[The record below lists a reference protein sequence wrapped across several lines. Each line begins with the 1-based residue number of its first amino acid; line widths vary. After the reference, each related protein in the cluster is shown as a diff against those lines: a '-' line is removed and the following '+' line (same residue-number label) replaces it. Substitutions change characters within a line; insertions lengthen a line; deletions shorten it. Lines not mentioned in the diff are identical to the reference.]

1 MDKKIFS
8 DEEVFEQIKQPYSA
22 RFVKELAR
30 SRKLKSA
37 GHYFCVVEF
46 YSARRCD
53 QRTEALNSNSDMASL
68 NSTVL
73 CVHRF
78 GGGSRD
84 VCNGWPG
91 ACACA

>member
-37 GHYFCVVEF
+37 GHFFCVVEF
-46 YSARRCD
+46 DSARRCD
-53 QRTEALNSNSDMASL
+53 QRTEALNSNSDMAPL

-73 CVHRF
+73 
-78 GGGSRD
+78 
-84 VCNGWPG
+84 
-91 ACACA
+91 